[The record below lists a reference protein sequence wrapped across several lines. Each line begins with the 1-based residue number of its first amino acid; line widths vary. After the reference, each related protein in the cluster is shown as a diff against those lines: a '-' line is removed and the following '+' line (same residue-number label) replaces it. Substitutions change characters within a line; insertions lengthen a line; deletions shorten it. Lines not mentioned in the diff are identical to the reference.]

1 VNTVVILCY
10 FYMLFYST
18 ILFTHFCHSMCTYMY
33 TTVLFLLT
41 VAAHQFCTNAYTC
54 NFVFSQLF
62 EYMYMF
68 HLFFDTN
75 TTHLLSAFLCLIHFQ
90 RILFVSL
97 SSNTYLLVFVFV
109 FLTIFFVLLT
119 FDYVLQQHLTCQT
132 CILSHPI
139 TSSFDIKG
147 QPHKTHSFTMDELV
161 VLCLFAAHFNQL
173 SISFFLL
180 DNG

>member
-1 VNTVVILCY
+1 MNTVVILCY

-18 ILFTHFCHSMCTYMY
+18 ILFTHFCHSMCTY

-41 VAAHQFCTNAYTC
+41 VAAHQFCTNVYTC
-54 NFVFSQLF
+54 SFVFPQLF
-62 EYMYMF
+62 EYMHMSD
-68 HLFFDTN
+68 LFFDTN

-97 SSNTYLLVFVFV
+97 SSNTLLLVFVFV

-119 FDYVLQQHLTCQT
+119 FHYVLQQHLICQT
-132 CILSHPI
+132 CILAHPI
-139 TSSFDIKG
+139 TSSFVIKG
-147 QPHKTHSFTMDELV
+147 QPHKTHSFTIDELV
-161 VLCLFAAHFNQL
+161 VLNLFAAHSNQL
-173 SISFFLL
+173 SNSFCLL